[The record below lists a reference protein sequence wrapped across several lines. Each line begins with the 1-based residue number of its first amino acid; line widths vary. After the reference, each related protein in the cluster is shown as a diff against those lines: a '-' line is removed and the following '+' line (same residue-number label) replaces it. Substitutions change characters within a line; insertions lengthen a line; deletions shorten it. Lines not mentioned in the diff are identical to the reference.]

1 MNREP
6 YEGEI
11 ILINKDLRW
20 TSFDVVKKIR
30 NVLRVKKVGHAGTL
44 DPLATGLLI
53 ICTGRMTKRISR
65 FMEMEKE
72 YAGSMVL
79 GQTTPSVDLETEVSE
94 KKPIDHITKEDI
106 YNMAGRFR
114 GKIMQEPPIYS
125 AIKKNGKPLY
135 KKARRGETVK
145 IEPREVE
152 AKVFEITNVSLPK
165 VDFRL
170 VCSKG
175 FYVRSLVRDFG
186 EALGIGAYL
195 ASLVRTRIGPYELN
209 DAKTIEEYISGLEIN
224 EQ

>member
-11 ILINKDLRW
+11 ILINKDLHW

-30 NVLRVKKVGHAGTL
+30 NLLRVKKVGHAGTL

-53 ICTGRMTKRISR
+53 ICTGKMTKQISR

-72 YAGSMVL
+72 YSGTMIL

-94 KKPIDHITKEDI
+94 KIPIDHISAEDI
-106 YNMAGRFR
+106 NKMAERFR
-114 GKIMQEPPIYS
+114 GKIMQAPPVYS

-135 KKARRGETVK
+135 KKARKGESVE

-152 AKVFEITNVSLPK
+152 AKVFEIINIDFPRI
-165 VDFRL
+165 DFRL
-170 VCSKG
+170 VSSKG

-186 EALGIGAYL
+186 EALGTGAYL
-195 ASLVRTRIGPYELN
+195 AALERTRIGRYELK
-209 DAKTIEEYISGLEIN
+209 DAQTIEEYISGLEHK